1 MRNCLLG
8 VMYLGVY
15 VSFCADVVFSSVT
28 LSFRVLVLGG
38 FFFIENNDKYTQVT
52 GLLPHPFLNNHT
64 FFAVAKVLRL
74 CIGKTAGLRM

>member
-1 MRNCLLG
+1 MYHFVQMSSLAQLLCHSEFWFWG
-8 VMYLGVY
+8 
-15 VSFCADVVFSSVT
+15 D
-28 LSFRVLVLGG
+28 

-74 CIGKTAGLRM
+74 CIGKAAGLRM